1 MVRRRD
7 CATALFFFVLAAA
20 SVHAQVDLQT
30 VLSRATAFVEA
41 FQKEF
46 GGMVAEE
53 RYEQDVRAVTTNIL
67 LRGRLV
73 PPARAVLRSD
83 FLLVRTP
90 ERWMPFRD
98 VFERNGMPVRDREDR
113 LSKLFLEGSRNALD
127 QARLLMEESARY
139 NVGNVSRTINLPT
152 MALDFLTEAY
162 RPRFAFTDGGRDA
175 TGRILVFKETARN
188 PTYISTTN
196 NRDLPAAGRF
206 WVEEDTGRVVK
217 TELKAIDTAVE
228 AQIIVTY
235 QTDPLS
241 GAWVPARM
249 EERYIRRGDP
259 NEVRGLA
266 TYSNFRRFKV
276 ETTEEV
282 AK

>member
-1 MVRRRD
+1 MVRS
-7 CATALFFFVLAAA
+7 ATFLLVFVVAATPA
-20 SVHAQVDLQT
+20 RTQSDFQT
-30 VLSRATAFVEA
+30 VVSRAGAFVEA
-41 FQKEF
+41 FQKDF

-67 LRGRLV
+67 LRGRAA

-83 FLLVRTP
+83 FGLVRTAD
-90 ERWMPFRD
+90 RWMPFRD
-98 VFERNGMPVRDREDR
+98 VFERNGMPVRDRDDR
-113 LSKLFLEGSRNALD
+113 LSKLFLQGSRDALD

-139 NVGNVSRTINLPT
+139 NIGNVSRTINLPT
-152 MALDFLTEAY
+152 MALDFLTEVH
-162 RPRFAFTDGGRDA
+162 RPRFAFTDGGRDE
-175 TGRILVFKETARN
+175 TGRILVFRETARN
-188 PTYISTTN
+188 PTYIVTTN
-196 NRDLPAAGRF
+196 NRDLPATGRF
-206 WVEEDTGRVVK
+206 WVEEESGKVLK
-217 TELKAIDTAVE
+217 TELVAIDTAVD
-228 AQIIVTY
+228 ARITVTY
-235 QTDPLS
+235 QTDPVS

-249 EERYIRRGDP
+249 EERYVRRGDP

>member
-1 MVRRRD
+1 MVRS
-7 CATALFFFVLAAA
+7 ATILLVFVIAATSA
-20 SVHAQVDLQT
+20 RAQSDFQT
-30 VLSRATAFVEA
+30 VVSRASAFVEA
-41 FQKEF
+41 FQKDF

-67 LRGRLV
+67 LRGRAA

-83 FLLVRTP
+83 FGLVRTSD
-90 ERWMPFRD
+90 RWMPFRD
-98 VFERNGMPVRDREDR
+98 VFERNGMPVRDRDDR
-113 LSKLFLEGSRNALD
+113 LSKLFLQGSRDALE

-139 NVGNVSRTINLPT
+139 NIGNVSRTINLPT
-152 MALDFLTEAY
+152 MALDFLTELHLS
-162 RPRFAFTDGGRDA
+162 RFAFTDGGRDEV
-175 TGRILVFKETARN
+175 GRILVFKETARN
-188 PTYISTTN
+188 PTYIVTTN
-196 NRDLPAAGRF
+196 NRDLPASGRF
-206 WVEEDTGRVVK
+206 WVEEESGKVLK
-217 TELKAIDTAVE
+217 TELVAIDTAVD
-228 AQIIVTY
+228 ARITVTY
-235 QTDPLS
+235 QTDPVS

-249 EERYIRRGDP
+249 EERYVRRGDP